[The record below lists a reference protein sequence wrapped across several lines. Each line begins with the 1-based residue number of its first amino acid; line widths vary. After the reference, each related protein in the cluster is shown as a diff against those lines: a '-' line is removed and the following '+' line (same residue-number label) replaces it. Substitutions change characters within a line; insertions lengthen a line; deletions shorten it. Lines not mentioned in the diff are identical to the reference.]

1 MLKFSALA
9 REAAKR
15 EQTEFL
21 NQRSF
26 VPGEVLDK
34 LSRLAALMMKT
45 TTQRAHYQYMVH
57 Y

>member
-15 EQTEFL
+15 EQAKFL

-34 LSRLAALMMKT
+34 LSRLAALMMQK